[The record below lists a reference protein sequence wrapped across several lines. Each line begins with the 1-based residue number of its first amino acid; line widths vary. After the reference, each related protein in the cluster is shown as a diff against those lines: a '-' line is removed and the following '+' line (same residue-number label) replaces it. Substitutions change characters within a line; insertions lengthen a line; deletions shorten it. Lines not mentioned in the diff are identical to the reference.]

1 MLFQTCIT
9 FLKVCVLCVCVCCKS
24 YRTSPVCIG
33 PPLPSIM
40 DQDSGNIIDINP
52 KLIKVFILFNEGTVS
67 GLLKN
72 KYSEDQIAFIFEWL
86 CSFNNLV

>member
-9 FLKVCVLCVCVCCKS
+9 FLKVCVVCVCVCVVNHTEQVQC
-24 YRTSPVCIG
+24 CIG

-52 KLIKVFILFNEGTVS
+52 KLIKVLYYLNEGTVS
-67 GLLKN
+67 GLLKT
-72 KYSEDQIAFIFEWL
+72 KYSEDQIAFIFE
-86 CSFNNLV
+86 